1 MFSISQSKFASRLP
15 PFTEVDE
22 GRSVDSTSSS
32 SLSEASITS
41 ILGAEGVVRRI
52 GKLLRTES
60 WLSKSC
66 GLLNRRKRKGNI
78 Y

>member
-1 MFSISQSKFASRLP
+1 MFSISQSKLASRLP

-41 ILGAEGVVRRI
+41 ILGAAGVVGRI

-60 WLSKSC
+60 WLSRSC
-66 GLLNRRKRKGNI
+66 GLLNRRKRRRNV
-78 Y
+78 